1 MDDYTNEKY
10 KPISPLGYVGY
21 DLLYAI
27 PILGLILLIV
37 FAITAKN
44 KNVKN
49 YALGHILSVVIGI
62 VLLTVLSAIALG
74 TGMSPEAL
82 EELLARYQ

>member
-1 MDDYTNEKY
+1 MDDYTNEKF

-27 PILGLILLIV
+27 PVLGLILLIV

-62 VLLTVLSAIALG
+62 VLLTVLSAIALAA
-74 TGMSPEAL
+74 GMSPEAL
-82 EELLARYQ
+82 EELFARYQ